1 MHHFSQKIEE
11 IRTICRLH
19 AYPTGHWENLLDL
32 PFRLSQDTGLRSDV
46 VEIVRSLQRGSLH
59 LPDVLDILVLAV
71 GGSDA
76 PQHSRQL
83 SEPLNLL
90 GGFLLG
96 IGRWPDTDSRP
107 ILAPGEVPENIQ
119 KFSRPQPAFQSEPA
133 PRPQARF
140 EDRAAA
146 VPPPPEQQQFHRE
159 MTASDAPPPRTQDP
173 RPQDPR
179 PQDPRPQ
186 DPRPQ
191 DPRPQDPRPQDPRT
205 PDPRAQDPRR
215 QNPRTGDPHSQP
227 QAARPGPPESATA
240 PIADISQALARLE
253 RGTFELRAHLDSIDQ
268 RISRMEPL
276 LESDVLPLE
285 PVRLEPVRS
294 EPVRSQQ
301 VPPRAQIFSAPHAS
315 EPAQPAPPAGEV
327 RPPLLDS
334 EPTPVHRD
342 PNPVHRD
349 PARREAAPVPR
360 DPDPVRPEP
369 TPIPRDRQPLQ
380 AEVPRPAP
388 PKAESL
394 PPELFHTEAPVHRE
408 PVQPRPAPPAPIRT
422 PWPRSGSPSPEP
434 VRSDPI
440 RFQPLPSSFSSPA
453 GSVRFNLDPRPKP
466 VESPRGPTP
475 VVPPAAPPAAPVS
488 RVPAGPAPI
497 RSAPVP
503 SSPAPESPRPAQKSS
518 PAAPPDLVPRFSRFS
533 RDSAP
538 FHDEST
544 AAAPTAPPPANSS
557 VPRTAKTAQAVTPIA
572 PAQRS
577 EPRSRSFPS
586 GLNQPLSPAVSAAP
600 AAQPDLKVEPQP
612 IQPKPITL
620 PRGFFGTIPEP
631 DELDLDVPTPR
642 PRSRRTFAL
651 VATIL
656 ILLGL
661 AGGAAFLYT
670 RSGAADTDQA
680 ASSSSI
686 SPVPAPRTP
695 ETGTYTAP
703 GPLSTSPSRSPNSK
717 GSTTAPTNK
726 VLGARNTFQPRET
739 DEEPGSANGF
749 RPAANFVPA
758 SVMDGHLISAPMPA
772 QPRVPAS
779 SGNEGIVVMEVN
791 ISNTGQV
798 EDLYVLGGNRALRP
812 AAVEAVR
819 NWRYKPYLLNGTPIE
834 VRTIVRVDF
843 NEHRSQP
850 AERSAPFPS

>member
-140 EDRAAA
+140 EDRAA
-146 VPPPPEQQQFHRE
+146 VPLPPEQQQFHRE
-159 MTASDAPPPRTQDP
+159 IMASDAPPPRTPNP
-173 RPQDPR
+173 RT
-179 PQDPRPQ
+179 
-186 DPRPQ
+186 
-191 DPRPQDPRPQDPRT
+191 QDPRPQDPRT

-285 PVRLEPVRS
+285 PVHS

-301 VPPRAQIFSAPHAS
+301 VPPRAQIFSAPHGS
-315 EPAQPAPPAGEV
+315 EPAQPAPPAWEV
-327 RPPLLDS
+327 HPSLLDS

-360 DPDPVRPEP
+360 HPDPVRPEP
-369 TPIPRDRQPLQ
+369 TPIPRDRLQLQ

-394 PPELFHTEAPVHRE
+394 PPEPPPELFHTEAPVHRE
-408 PVQPRPAPPAPIRT
+408 PVQPRPAPPEPIRT

-488 RVPAGPAPI
+488 RAPAAPAPI
-497 RSAPVP
+497 RSAPV
-503 SSPAPESPRPAQKSS
+503 PAPESPRPAQKS
-518 PAAPPDLVPRFSRFS
+518 PAAPPDVVPRFSRFS
-533 RDSAP
+533 RDPAP

-544 AAAPTAPPPANSS
+544 AAAPPAPSPANSS
-557 VPRTAKTAQAVTPIA
+557 VPRTGKTSQAVTPIA

-620 PRGFFGTIPEP
+620 PRGFFGTVPEP

-695 ETGTYTAP
+695 ETGAYTAP
-703 GPLSTSPSRSPNSK
+703 GPLSTSPTRSPNSK
-717 GSTTAPTNK
+717 GSTTAPANK

-798 EDLYVLGGNRALRP
+798 EYLYVLGGNRALRP